1 MDYSKLRIFA
11 GAICLLVLM
20 LLCGCTHKVYVPVER
35 TVVHTDTLRLFTA
48 RVDSFYLH
56 DSTVIMQSGD
66 TVRITRYRD
75 RLRNRLRVDTIYRA
89 IGDTVRE
96 PVPYPVERKL
106 TAWQHVKQAAG
117 GWAIGALFA
126 AALAALIIWI
136 IKKRRRK

>member
-1 MDYSKLRIFA
+1 MDYGKIRIFA

-20 LLCGCTHKVYVPVER
+20 LLCGCTRKVYVPVER
-35 TVVHTDTLRLFTA
+35 TVLHTDTFRQQQL

-56 DSTVIMQSGD
+56 DSTAVFISGD

-75 RLRNRLRVDTIYRA
+75 RLRDRLRVDTVYRT

-96 PVPYPVERKL
+96 PIPYPVERKL
-106 TAWQHVKQAAG
+106 TTWQHVKQAAG

-136 IKKRRRK
+136 IKKKRRK

>member
-20 LLCGCTHKVYVPVER
+20 LLCGCTHKVYVPVESS
-35 TVVHTDTLRLFTA
+35 VVHTDTLRLFTA

-75 RLRNRLRVDTIYRA
+75 RLRNRLRDGGRYGTLIK
-89 IGDTVRE
+89 TVRGE
-96 PVPYPVERKL
+96 GYVLAADVRSEVLP
-106 TAWQHVKQAAG
+106 AG
-117 GWAIGALFA
+117 GS
-126 AALAALIIWI
+126 
-136 IKKRRRK
+136 RHTS

>member
-1 MDYSKLRIFA
+1 MYYGKLRIFA

-20 LLCGCTHKVYVPVER
+20 LLCGCTRKVYVPVER
-35 TVVHTDTLRLFTA
+35 TVAHTDTLRLFTA

-75 RLRNRLRVDTIYRA
+75 RLRVDTIYRA

-126 AALAALIIWI
+126 AALAAVIIWI
-136 IKKRRRK
+136 IKKKRRK